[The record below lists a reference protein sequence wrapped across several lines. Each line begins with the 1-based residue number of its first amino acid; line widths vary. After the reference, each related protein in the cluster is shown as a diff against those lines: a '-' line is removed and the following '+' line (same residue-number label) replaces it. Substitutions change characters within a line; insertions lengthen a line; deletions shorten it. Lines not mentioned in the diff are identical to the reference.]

1 MKNIKFNKKIIARI
15 AVSLMAVAYVSLVI
29 IQIFYLRQTTELLNM
44 QFDNSVKRAMQQTA
58 RTLDEQEVIKIID
71 EIANGNTPDA
81 QQAKELLRKYNEGD
95 ITSIFDIG
103 STKPSPNFEDF
114 RLPPPHHRQ
123 MNTSIPATAQETMK
137 RNSTYVEKTHNL
149 MLSIFARRR
158 YNNMTGL
165 ITDRIDPIELRN
177 ILTENLTSNE
187 IKLDYHFAIASRNS
201 GCIYRMGEQ
210 SFTINEECYKEKL
223 FASEP
228 SQQTYDLVVCF
239 PNKQSFFFEH
249 LRLII
254 PFVIAMTLL
263 LILCVWTMIY
273 LLNEQRLAEIQ
284 NNFVRNMTHELK
296 TPVASISLAAQM
308 LSDPSIV
315 KSDDMVRRISTTISH
330 ESKRLV
336 LLIDTVLQTSIL
348 DKDRSSLKLIPT
360 DINDLI
366 LRVTESFTIK
376 VENTHSGVLKT
387 NLKATDAIAEVD
399 DIHFTNIIFNLM
411 DNAVK
416 YSSSDRPLIIEIKT
430 YNKMGNLNIEISD
443 NGIGIDK
450 SCLKHIFEKYYRV
463 PTGERH
469 DTKGFGLGLAYVHNM
484 VKRHKGTITAES
496 ELNIGTKFTISLPT
510 YNEQ

>member
-1 MKNIKFNKKIIARI
+1 MKNFKFNKKIIVRI
-15 AVSLMAVAYVSLVI
+15 AVGLMAAAYISLVI
-29 IQIFYLRQTTELLNM
+29 IQIFYLRQTTELLNT
-44 QFDNSVKRAMQQTA
+44 QFDNSVRRAMQQTTK
-58 RTLDEQEVIKIID
+58 TLDEQEVIKIID

-81 QQAKELLRKYNEGD
+81 QQAKELLSKYNEGD
-95 ITSIFDIG
+95 INSIFDIG
-103 STKPSPNFEDF
+103 PVKPSPNFEDF

-123 MNTSIPATAQETMK
+123 INTSISATAQETMK
-137 RNSTYVEKTHNL
+137 RNSSYVEKTHNL

-177 ILTENLTSNE
+177 ILTENLSANG
-187 IKLDYHFAIASRNS
+187 IKLDFNFAIASRNS
-201 GCIYRMGEQ
+201 GCIYRIGEP
-210 SFTINEECYKEKL
+210 SFTIDDECYKEKL

-228 SQQTYDLVVCF
+228 SQQTYDLVVRF
-239 PNKQSFFFEH
+239 SNKQTFFFEH

-263 LILCVWTMIY
+263 LILCVWTMMY
-273 LLNEQRLAEIQ
+273 LLSEQRLAEIQ

-296 TPVASISLAAQM
+296 TPVASISLASQM
-308 LSDPSIV
+308 LSDPSVI
-315 KSDDMVRRISTTISH
+315 KSDDMVKRMSTTISQ

-366 LRVTESFTIK
+366 QRVTESFAIK

-387 NLKATDAIAEVD
+387 DLKASDAIAEVD
-399 DIHFTNIIFNLM
+399 DMHFTNIIFNLM

-416 YSSSDRPLIIEIKT
+416 YSSPERPLIIEIKT
-430 YNKMGNLNIEISD
+430 HNEMENLIIEISD

-450 SCLKHIFEKYYRV
+450 SSLKHIFEKYYRV
-463 PTGERH
+463 STGDRH
-469 DTKGFGLGLAYVHNM
+469 DIKGFGLGLAYVHNM
-484 VKRHKGTITAES
+484 VKRHNGTITAES
-496 ELNIGTKFTISLPT
+496 ELSIGTKFTISLPI
-510 YNEQ
+510 YKEK

>member
-1 MKNIKFNKKIIARI
+1 MKSLRLDKKTIVRI
-15 AVSLMAVAYVSLVI
+15 AVGLMVATYASLVV

-71 EIANGNTPDA
+71 EIANGNTTDA

-95 ITSIFDIG
+95 INSIFDIG
-103 STKPSPNFEDF
+103 PVKPSPNFEDF
-114 RLPPPHHRQ
+114 RLPPPHHIQ
-123 MNTSIPATAQETMK
+123 MNTSISATAQETMK
-137 RNSTYVEKTHNL
+137 RNSSYVEKTHNL

-177 ILTENLTSNE
+177 ILTENLAANG
-187 IKLDYHFAIASRNS
+187 IKLDFNFAIASRNS
-201 GCIYRMGEQ
+201 GCIYRIGEP

-239 PNKQSFFFEH
+239 SNKQSFFFEH
-249 LRLII
+249 LRLVI
-254 PFVIAMTLL
+254 PFVVAMTLL
-263 LILCVWTMIY
+263 LILCVWTMLY
-273 LLNEQRLAEIQ
+273 LLSEQRLAEIQ

-308 LSDPSIV
+308 LSDPTV
-315 KSDDMVRRISTTISH
+315 TKSDDMVKRLSNTIRH

-348 DKDRSSLKLIPT
+348 DKNKSSIKMIPQ

-366 LRVTESFTIK
+366 LRVTESFAIK

-387 NLKATDAIAEVD
+387 DLKAANAIAEVD
-399 DIHFTNIIFNLM
+399 DLHFTNIIFNLM

-416 YSSSDRPLIIEIKT
+416 YSSPERPLIIEIKT
-430 YNKMGNLNIEISD
+430 HNEYSNLIIEISD

-450 SCLKHIFEKYYRV
+450 ASLKHIFEKYYRV

-469 DTKGFGLGLAYVHNM
+469 DIKGFGLGLAYVHNM
-484 VKRHKGTITAES
+484 VKRHNGTITVES
-496 ELNIGTKFTISLPT
+496 ELSIGTKFTISLPV
-510 YNEQ
+510 YKEE